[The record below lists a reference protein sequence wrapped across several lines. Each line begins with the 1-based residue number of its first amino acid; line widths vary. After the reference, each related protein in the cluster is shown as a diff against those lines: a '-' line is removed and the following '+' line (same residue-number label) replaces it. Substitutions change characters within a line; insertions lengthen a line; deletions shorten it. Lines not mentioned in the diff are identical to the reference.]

1 MPRKST
7 YIDHDDNPEISHIQK
22 CFVTHEA
29 IALLLKIKVEDIR
42 EVRCKRWSMHVI
54 AKRISTFVSYADM
67 PPIVEARTPTHKDRL
82 IWWKRWRKNELM
94 APQFWQEFYADK
106 ISEAKDQ
113 DELMAWYLLILKICF
128 ALTRAAE
135 TVLTDLFLQ
144 MSDLLPGSEGEP
156 AYHLDSNIYG
166 FER

>member
-22 CFVTHEA
+22 CFVSHEA

-42 EVRCKRWSMHVI
+42 EVRPKRWSMHVI
-54 AKRISTFVSYADM
+54 AKGISTFVSYADM
-67 PPIVEARTPTHKDRL
+67 PPIIKVRPLTHKDRL
-82 IWWKRWRKNELM
+82 IWWKRWKKYENM
-94 APQFWQEFYADK
+94 APKFWQEFYAAK
-106 ISEAKDQ
+106 MSEAKDQ
-113 DELMAWYLLILKICF
+113 DELITWYVLILKVGF
-128 ALTRAAE
+128 ALTRAAK